1 MQRVETFK
9 EKRFLEA
16 APNLRRLNEY
26 IKEQNRNDWK
36 LVSITPVTNLFGGVH
51 SYILLL
57 ESID

>member
-9 EKRFLEA
+9 ERRFLEA

-26 IKEQNRNDWK
+26 IKAQNRYGWK
-36 LVSITPVTNLFGGVH
+36 LVSVTPVTSFLGRVH
-51 SYILLL
+51 SYILLM

>member
-9 EKRFLEA
+9 EKRVLEA

-26 IKEQNRNDWK
+26 IKAQNRNGWK
-36 LVSITPVTNLFGGVH
+36 FVSVTPVTSFLGRVH
-51 SYILLL
+51 SYILFM